1 MIEKQH
7 FEPIQTDLV
16 VVGGGLTG
24 VFAAI
29 AAKRTSP
36 TMTVWLIEQY
46 GFLGGMATAGYVYP
60 MMGYSTQ
67 DPTTKQRKRIIGG
80 LFQEM
85 MNQMH
90 DLGYTEKR
98 APADCYGKFD
108 PMMMRCVLDKMIED
122 AGIKL
127 LFHAVVNTVDVEDTD
142 LGKQIKKC
150 VAQTKAGSID
160 FIPRWVIDTSGDG
173 DVLFHAGAKFVLV
186 ESPII

>member
-1 MIEKQH
+1 MIREQH

-80 LFQEM
+80 LFQRNDES
-85 MNQMH
+85 
-90 DLGYTEKR
+90 
-98 APADCYGKFD
+98 
-108 PMMMRCVLDKMIED
+108 D
-122 AGIKL
+122 A
-127 LFHAVVNTVDVEDTD
+127 
-142 LGKQIKKC
+142 
-150 VAQTKAGSID
+150 
-160 FIPRWVIDTSGDG
+160 
-173 DVLFHAGAKFVLV
+173 
-186 ESPII
+186 